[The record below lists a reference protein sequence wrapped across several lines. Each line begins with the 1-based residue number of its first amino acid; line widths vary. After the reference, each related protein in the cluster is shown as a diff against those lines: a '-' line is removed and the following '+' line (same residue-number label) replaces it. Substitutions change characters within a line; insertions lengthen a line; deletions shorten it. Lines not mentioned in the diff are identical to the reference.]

1 MKSGIRDLLFLI
13 VAIVLAVIIVPFILK
28 LAFDI
33 IRIVVIIAFA
43 YVFFII
49 LKQLLK

>member
-1 MKSGIRDLLFLI
+1 MKSNIRDILVLI
-13 VAIVLAVIIVPFILK
+13 VAIVLAIIIVPFIYGLIVE
-28 LAFDI
+28 F
-33 IRIVVIIAFA
+33 IRIIVIIAFA